1 MKMQFTL
8 IELLVV
14 IAIIAILAAMLLP
27 ALAKAREKARAISC
41 TSNLKQLG
49 LAMRMYLD
57 DNTMGLAVK
66 SSGSVDVAGTALTYP
81 TWRELI
87 YSGVGDVKTYNCGSA
102 LSNKYT
108 GSAVLV
114 KGHYG
119 MNYAAHCKADGSFI
133 NPSNCAF
140 FMDAGSDAPNAF
152 ILNTV
157 EKMKVGDNYVASLTD
172 TFFTKVNAG
181 KTTASTA
188 IHARHADSANVCYA
202 DGHVQAVKDAGIPT
216 YNATGSKFWGP
227 TYTGNAD

>member
-1 MKMQFTL
+1 MKKQFTL

-66 SSGSVDVAGTALTYP
+66 GSGSVDVAGTSLSAP

-119 MNYAAHCKADGSFI
+119 MNLAVHCKADGTFI
-133 NPSNCAF
+133 NPSSCAF
-140 FMDAGSDAPNAF
+140 FIDAGSDAGNSFA
-152 ILNTV
+152 LATSTQMTV
-157 EKMKVGDNYVASLTD
+157 SGAYDATNYVGFA
-172 TFFTKVNAG
+172 KVNAG

-188 IHARHADSANVCYA
+188 SHARHADSANTCFA
-202 DGHVQAVKDAGIPT
+202 DGHVQAVKDAGIPAYST
-216 YNATGSKFWGP
+216 SSKFWGP
-227 TYTGNAD
+227 TYTGTAD